1 MKTENLSEDQF
12 QFKRL
17 IFTAP
22 CTTKK
27 RRKRRIPEDLSED
40 QQLGQFS
47 PKPGAQLWPTSP
59 EHLTRTVSEA
69 FAAAGIRRVAN
80 GGRHSCITHQIA
92 PTSDVAILGRARRPD
107 PPPFHDPPSTRR
119 PLVGKLREGAYLCPQ
134 SRYIHVILGKS

>member
-47 PKPGAQLWPTSP
+47 PKPVAQLWLTSP
-59 EHLTRTVSEA
+59 EHLTRTVCEA
-69 FAAAGIRRVAN
+69 YAATNIRRAAN
-80 GGRHSCITHQIA
+80 GGRHSCITHQSA
-92 PTSDVAILGRARRPD
+92 PTSDVAGTVVESGNSPEVINSAYRGLATETDGERYFRITP
-107 PPPFHDPPSTRR
+107 TRFN
-119 PLVGKLREGAYLCPQ
+119 E
-134 SRYIHVILGKS
+134 